1 MASIIEAVYTEIT
14 SDAGIMSILNDRFY
28 YFDVPEGQQ
37 APYTRMWL
45 VDDPRDRSSVCQDKG
60 GLARIQFDI
69 YETDKIVAVDTR
81 ESLID
86 FVLTLRKASG
96 AVTISDVTINR
107 SADDPINESGV
118 YHVLFDAL
126 FRYTI

>member
-1 MASIIEAVYTEIT
+1 MASIIQAVYTEIT

-28 YFDVPEGQQ
+28 YFDVPEGIQ

-69 YETDKIVAVDTR
+69 FEVDKITGVDVR
-81 ESLID
+81 ESLLD
-86 FVLTLRKASG
+86 FLLTLRKASG
-96 AVTISDVTINR
+96 EVTITDVTIGR
-107 SADDPINESGV
+107 TTDDPINQDGV
-118 YHVLFDAL
+118 YHFLMDAL